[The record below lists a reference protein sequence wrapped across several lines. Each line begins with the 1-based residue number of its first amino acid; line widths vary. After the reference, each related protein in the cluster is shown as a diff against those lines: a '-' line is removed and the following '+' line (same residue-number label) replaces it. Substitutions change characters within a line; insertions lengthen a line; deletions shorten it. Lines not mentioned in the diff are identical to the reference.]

1 MRNNVA
7 PQLGLVPP
15 IVDHP
20 HAHELARLCAILEQL
35 PEAAALVAKDLVK
48 GTKATK
54 AGRGGM
60 SGEQVLRA
68 ALLKQMHGWSYHDLA
83 FHLCD
88 SSTFRAFCC
97 IGLMEEAPKK
107 SALAENI
114 KRVKPD
120 TFEQVNRLV
129 VLHAK
134 KKRVETGKKVRIDS
148 TVIDAN
154 NHHPLDNTLLFDV
167 VRVLTRIL
175 DDAAEL
181 SSQITFSDHTKR
193 AKRRM
198 LAITNARS
206 MSQRVPLYRELLQI
220 TKWTM
225 EYATRAVPILLN
237 LSDLTAWACAG
248 LLQHY
253 LALGAKVVD
262 QTQRRVFNEE
272 AVPAGEKLVSIFEPH
287 TDVIVK
293 GARETLY
300 GHKVFLNVGAS
311 GMIID
316 MLMERG
322 NPADAT
328 RASTMLE
335 RHRELMGKAPDQAAF
350 DAGFT
355 SKDNIQKAHEIGV
368 KDASFTRKGNID
380 VLDGIRR
387 QSHPQHRKLQRFRAG
402 VEGIISFT
410 KRCFGFE
417 RCTWRGYCSFQAY
430 AWASVIA
437 TNLLLFARQ
446 FGA

>member
-7 PQLGLVPP
+7 PQLGLVPQ
-15 IVDHP
+15 IIKHP
-20 HAHELARLCAILEQL
+20 HACELGKLSEILDQL
-35 PEAAALVAKDLVK
+35 PQTAALVAKDLAK

-54 AGRGGM
+54 AGRAGM

-68 ALLKQMHGWSYHDLA
+68 ALLKQMHSWSYHDLA

-88 SSTFRAFCC
+88 SPTFRTFCR
-97 IGLMEEAPKK
+97 IGLMDVAPKK

-114 KRVKPD
+114 KRVKPG

-129 VLHAK
+129 VVHANK
-134 KKRVETGKKVRIDS
+134 KGVEKGKKVRIDS
-148 TVIDAN
+148 TVIDSN
-154 NHHPLDNTLLFDV
+154 IHHPLDSTLLFDV

-175 DDAAEL
+175 DNSTEL
-181 SSQITFSDHTKR
+181 SSRIKFSDHTKR

-198 LAITNARS
+198 LEIMNARS
-206 MSQRVPLYRELLQI
+206 MAHRVPLYRELLQI
-220 TKWTM
+220 TQWTM
-225 EYATRAVPILLN
+225 EYAEQAAPILSN
-237 LSDLTAWACAG
+237 LASLAAWAAAD

-253 LALGAKVVD
+253 VKLGKKVVD

-272 AVPAGEKLVSIFEPH
+272 SVPAGEKIVSIFEPH

-293 GARETLY
+293 GGRETLY

-311 GMIID
+311 GLIID

-328 RASTMLE
+328 RSTTMLE
-335 RHRELMGKAPDQAAF
+335 RHRELMGKPPEQAAF

-355 SKDNIQKAHEIGV
+355 SKANIEGALELGV
-368 KDASFTRKGNID
+368 KDASFTRKGRIE
-380 VLDGIRR
+380 VLDGVR
-387 QSHPQHRKLQRFRAG
+387 SPQRHKKLQRFRAG

-410 KRCFGFE
+410 KRCFGFD
-417 RCTWRGYCSFQAY
+417 RCTWRGYHSFQAY
-430 AWASVIA
+430 AWVSVVA

-446 FGA
+446 L